1 MMVFSVISLLVGAL
15 GVVAIAANSVAG
27 NLNWFTFV
35 FPMALGSAAS
45 IRVGNYVGAGD
56 YAGARAVAKLAI
68 QLALGYAVLASLI
81 LFIGRNLL
89 PLIYTQD
96 QAVVVLTAQV
106 LIVVAAYQLF
116 DCLQAAII
124 GALRGYKDTQF
135 PMWLSIS
142 AYWLVALP
150 VGYVLGRGIVG
161 YDLGLPGF
169 FVGLGAGLFVVAL
182 VAAWRLNRVSRSEVM
197 IKQLSEY

>member
-1 MMVFSVISLLVGAL
+1 M
-15 GVVAIAANSVAG
+15 
-27 NLNWFTFV
+27 
-35 FPMALGSAAS
+35 
-45 IRVGNYVGAGD
+45 
-56 YAGARAVAKLAI
+56 AKLAI
-68 QLALGYAVLASLI
+68 QLALGYAVPPVI
-81 LFIGRNLL
+81 LLIGRNLL

-150 VGYVLGRGIVG
+150 MGYVLGRGIVG
-161 YDLGLPGF
+161 FDLGLRI

>member
-81 LFIGRNLL
+81 LLIGRNLL

-124 GALRGYKDTQF
+124 GALGIQGHA
-135 PMWLSIS
+135 IS
-142 AYWLVALP
+142 NVVVDFGLLAGRVAG
-150 VGYVLGRGIVG
+150 GYVLGRGIVG
-161 YDLGLPGF
+161 FDLGLPGF
-169 FVGLGAGLFVVAL
+169 LWDSGLGCSWWPWWQPG
-182 VAAWRLNRVSRSEVM
+182 VSTE
-197 IKQLSEY
+197 

>member
-1 MMVFSVISLLVGAL
+1 M
-15 GVVAIAANSVAG
+15 
-27 NLNWFTFV
+27 
-35 FPMALGSAAS
+35 
-45 IRVGNYVGAGD
+45 GAGD

-81 LFIGRNLL
+81 LLMGRNLL

-106 LIVVAAYQLF
+106 LVVVAAYQLF

-150 VGYVLGRGIVG
+150 AGYLLGRGIVG
-161 YDLGLPGF
+161 FDLGLPGF
-169 FVGLGAGLFVVAL
+169 FVGLGAGLLVVAL

-197 IKQLSEY
+197 IKRLSEY

>member
-1 MMVFSVISLLVGAL
+1 M
-15 GVVAIAANSVAG
+15 
-27 NLNWFTFV
+27 
-35 FPMALGSAAS
+35 
-45 IRVGNYVGAGD
+45 GAGD

-81 LFIGRNLL
+81 LLMGRNLL

-106 LIVVAAYQLF
+106 LVVVAAYQLF

-150 VGYVLGRGIVG
+150 AGYLLGRGIVG
-161 YDLGLPGF
+161 FDLGLPGF
-169 FVGLGAGLFVVAL
+169 FVGLGAGLLVVAL